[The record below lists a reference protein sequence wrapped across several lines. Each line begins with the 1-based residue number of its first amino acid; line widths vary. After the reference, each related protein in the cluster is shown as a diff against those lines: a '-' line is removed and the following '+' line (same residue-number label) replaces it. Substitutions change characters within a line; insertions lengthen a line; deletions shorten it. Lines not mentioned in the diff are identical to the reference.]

1 MRDGWQGARAHTA
14 ANLTNLIA
22 GTGSGTEWIQAWN
35 DLGSGIQY
43 GSFSVEA
50 STEGTIR
57 SATLSSSAIS
67 KISSSRG
74 SSVGIGVSLESYSGQ
89 TLDTEW
95 ATFAVDTEARTH
107 QLRIVVVP

>member
-1 MRDGWQGARAHTA
+1 MAFSSPGKPGTPTRILIPVTGFPGVRVDGDGV
-14 ANLTNLIA
+14 
-22 GTGSGTEWIQAWN
+22 G
-35 DLGSGIQY
+35 
-43 GSFSVEA
+43 VEA